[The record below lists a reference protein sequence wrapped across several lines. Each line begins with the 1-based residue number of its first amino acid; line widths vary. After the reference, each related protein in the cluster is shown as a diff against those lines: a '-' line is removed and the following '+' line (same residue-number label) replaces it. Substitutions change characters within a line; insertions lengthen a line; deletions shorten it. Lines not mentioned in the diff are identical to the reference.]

1 MIQRL
6 SYAVRET
13 IASFRRNVT
22 LSVAAVITSAVSLLL
37 VGATFLIQRSFD
49 NLLVQWRGDV
59 GMIVFVRPDVA
70 PDALKFIEDNLK
82 SQPNVIDL
90 DKLEYLDRAASY
102 EEAKRVFAGDPT
114 TLSLLSTETIPSQF
128 KVVPKT
134 TDPELVRSLANQ
146 YRTLPG
152 VAGVSLAEDEFD
164 VISTLSGFVRT
175 VTIAMSLILL
185 AVAVIL
191 IWNTIRTAI
200 FARRREIE
208 VMKLVGATD
217 WFIRVPFI
225 LEGLIQ
231 GLLGAIVSCGG
242 LWTLNKAW
250 TSGVA
255 GFKPGT
261 GVSSLV
267 VPGSYVN
274 GVMIVLLVIGA
285 VAGGVGSGVAS
296 SKFLDV

>member
-1 MIQRL
+1 MIQRI
-6 SYAVRET
+6 SYAFRET

-22 LSVAAVITSAVSLLL
+22 LSVAAIITSAVSLLL
-37 VGATFLIQRSFD
+37 VGATFLMQRAFD

-59 GMIVFVRPDVA
+59 GMIVFVRPDVT
-70 PDALKFIEDNLK
+70 PEALKFVEQNLK
-82 SQPNVIDL
+82 SQPNIIDVDKILYL
-90 DKLEYLDRAASY
+90 DKAGSF
-102 EEAKRVFAGDPT
+102 EEATRVFAGDTT
-114 TLSLLSTETIPSQF
+114 TLSLLSIDTIPSQF

-134 TDPELVRSLANQ
+134 TDPELVRSLAEQ

-175 VTIAMSLILL
+175 VTIAMSLVLL

-231 GLLGAIVSCGG
+231 GLVGAMVSCVG
-242 LWTLNKAW
+242 LWTLNSAW

-255 GFKPGT
+255 GFKAGT

-267 VPGSYVN
+267 VPDSYLN
-274 GVMIVLLVIGA
+274 GVMIALLIIGA
-285 VAGGVGSGVAS
+285 TAGGVGSGVAS

>member
-6 SYAVRET
+6 SYAIRET

-37 VGATFLIQRSFD
+37 VGTTFLIQRAFD

-70 PDALKFIEDNLK
+70 PDALTLIEQNLK
-82 SQPNVIDL
+82 SQPNVIDV
-90 DKLEYLDRAASY
+90 DKVEYLDKTASY

-114 TLSLLSTETIPSQF
+114 TLSLLSVETIPSQF

-134 TDPELVRSLANQ
+134 TDPELVRSLADQ

-175 VTIAMSLILL
+175 VTIGMSLVLL
-185 AVAVIL
+185 TVAVIL

-231 GLLGAIVSCGG
+231 GLVGAVVSCGG
-242 LWTLNKAW
+242 LWALNSAW

-274 GVMIVLLVIGA
+274 GVMIVLLIIGA

>member
-1 MIQRL
+1 MIQRV
-6 SYAVRET
+6 SYAFRET
-13 IASFRRNVT
+13 IASFRRNMT

-37 VGATFLIQRSFD
+37 VGATFLIQRAFD

-59 GMIVFVRPDVA
+59 GMIVFVRPDA
-70 PDALKFIEDNLK
+70 SAESLAYIKQNLE
-82 SQPNVIDL
+82 SQPNVIDVKKMVYL
-90 DKLEYLDRAASY
+90 DKAQSY

-114 TLSLLSTETIPSQF
+114 TLSLLTVETIPSQF

-134 TDPELVRSLANQ
+134 TDPTLVRSLADQ

-164 VISTLSGFVRT
+164 VISTLSSFVRT
-175 VTIAMSLILL
+175 VTIGMSLVLL

-217 WFIRVPFI
+217 WFIRIPFI
-225 LEGLIQ
+225 MEGLIQ
-231 GLLGAIVSCGG
+231 GLVGALVSCGG
-242 LWTLNKAW
+242 LWALNRAW

-255 GFKPGT
+255 GFKAGT

-267 VPGSYVN
+267 VPGSYVS
-274 GVMIVLLVIGA
+274 GVMVALLIIGA

>member
-1 MIQRL
+1 
-6 SYAVRET
+6 
-13 IASFRRNVT
+13 
-22 LSVAAVITSAVSLLL
+22 VSLLL
-37 VGATFLIQRSFD
+37 VGATFLMQRAFD

-59 GMIVFVRPDVA
+59 GMIVFVRPDVT
-70 PDALKFIEDNLK
+70 PEALAFIEQNLK
-82 SQPNVIDL
+82 SQPNVIDVEKISYL
-90 DKLEYLDRAASY
+90 DKAQSY
-102 EEAKRVFAGDPT
+102 EEAKRVFAGDDT
-114 TLSLLSTETIPSQF
+114 TLSLLSVDTIPSQF

-134 TDPELVRSLANQ
+134 TDPELVRSLAGQ
-146 YRTLPG
+146 YRSLPG

-164 VISTLSGFVRT
+164 VISTLSSFVRV
-175 VTIAMSLILL
+175 VTIAMSLVLL

-231 GLLGAIVSCGG
+231 GLLGALVSCGG
-242 LWTLNKAW
+242 LWVLNSAW

-255 GFKPGT
+255 GFKAGT
-261 GVSSLV
+261 GVSALV
-267 VPGSYVN
+267 VPDSYLN
-274 GVMIVLLVIGA
+274 GVMIALLIIGA
-285 VAGGVGSGVAS
+285 TAGGVGSGVAS

>member
-1 MIQRL
+1 
-6 SYAVRET
+6 
-13 IASFRRNVT
+13 
-22 LSVAAVITSAVSLLL
+22 
-37 VGATFLIQRSFD
+37 
-49 NLLVQWRGDV
+49 
-59 GMIVFVRPDVA
+59 MIVFVRPDVT
-70 PDALKFIEDNLK
+70 PDALKLIEENLR
-82 SQPNVIDL
+82 SQPNVVDME
-90 DKLEYLDRAASY
+90 KLEYLDRDASY
-102 EEAKRVFAGDPT
+102 EEAKRVFVGDPT
-114 TLSLLSTETIPSQF
+114 TLSLLSIDTIPSQF
-128 KVVPKT
+128 KVVPLT
-134 TDPELVRSLANQ
+134 TDPELVRNLALQ

-175 VTIAMSLILL
+175 VTIAMSLVLL
-185 AVAVIL
+185 GVAVIL

-242 LWTLNKAW
+242 LWALNSAW

-261 GVSSLV
+261 GVSSLI

-274 GVMIVLLVIGA
+274 SVMIALLVIGA
-285 VAGGVGSGVAS
+285 LAGGIGSGVAS

>member
-6 SYAVRET
+6 SYAIRET

-37 VGATFLIQRSFD
+37 VGTTFLIQRAFD

-70 PDALKFIEDNLK
+70 PDALAFIEQNLK
-82 SQPNVIDL
+82 SQPNVIDI
-90 DKLEYLDRAASY
+90 DKLEFLDKAASF

-114 TLSLLSTETIPSQF
+114 TLSLLSIDTIPSQF

-134 TDPELVRSLANQ
+134 TDPELVRSLATQ

-175 VTIAMSLILL
+175 VTIGMSLILL

-231 GLLGAIVSCGG
+231 GLLGAVVSCGG
-242 LWTLNKAW
+242 LWALNSAW
-250 TSGVA
+250 SSGVA

>member
-1 MIQRL
+1 MIQRI
-6 SYAVRET
+6 SYAFRET
-13 IASFRRNVT
+13 LASFRRNVT
-22 LSVAAVITSAVSLLL
+22 LSVAAIITSAVSLLL
-37 VGATFLIQRSFD
+37 VGATFLIQRAFD

-59 GMIVFVRPDVA
+59 GMIVFVRPDA
-70 PDALKFIEDNLK
+70 QPDALAYIEQNLR
-82 SQPNVIDL
+82 SQPNIVDV
-90 DKLEYLDRAASY
+90 DKLTYLDRTQSY

-114 TLSLLSTETIPSQF
+114 TLSLLSIDTIPSQF

-134 TDPELVRSLANQ
+134 TDPTLVRSLAEQ
-146 YRTLPG
+146 FRTLPG

-164 VISTLSGFVRT
+164 IIATLSGFVRA
-175 VTIAMSLILL
+175 VTITMSLILL
-185 AVAVIL
+185 IVAVIL

-217 WFIRVPFI
+217 WFIRIPFI
-225 LEGLIQ
+225 IEGLIQ
-231 GLLGAIVSCGG
+231 GLAGAFVSCAG

-250 TSGVA
+250 TTGVA

-261 GVSSLV
+261 GVSSLIV
-267 VPGSYVN
+267 SGSYVN
-274 GVMIVLLVIGA
+274 GIMLTLLIIGA
-285 VAGGVGSGVAS
+285 IAGGVGSGVAS

>member
-6 SYAVRET
+6 SYAIRET

-37 VGATFLIQRSFD
+37 VGTTFLIQRAFD

-70 PDALKFIEDNLK
+70 PDALAFIEQNLK
-82 SQPNVIDL
+82 SQPNVIDI
-90 DKLEYLDRAASY
+90 DKLEFLDKAASF

-114 TLSLLSTETIPSQF
+114 TLSLLSIDTIPSQF

-134 TDPELVRSLANQ
+134 TDPELVRSLATQ

-175 VTIAMSLILL
+175 VTIGMSLVLL

-231 GLLGAIVSCGG
+231 GLLGAVVSCGG
-242 LWTLNKAW
+242 LWALNSAW
-250 TSGVA
+250 SSGVA

>member
-1 MIQRL
+1 MIQRI
-6 SYAVRET
+6 SYAFRET
-13 IASFRRNVT
+13 YASFRRNIT

-37 VGATFLIQRSFD
+37 VGATFLMQRAFD

-59 GMIVFVRPDVA
+59 GMIVFVRPDVT
-70 PDALKFIEDNLK
+70 PEALKFIEQNLK
-82 SQPNVIDL
+82 SQPNVIDVPKIKYL
-90 DKLEYLDRAASY
+90 DKTASF
-102 EEAKRVFAGDPT
+102 EEAKRVFAGDAT
-114 TLSLLSTETIPSQF
+114 TLSLLSIDTIPSQF

-134 TDPELVRSLANQ
+134 TDPELVRSLATQ
-146 YRTLPG
+146 YRSLPG

-175 VTIAMSLILL
+175 VTIAMSLVLL

-225 LEGLIQ
+225 MEGLIQ
-231 GLLGAIVSCGG
+231 GLLGAMVSCLG
-242 LWTLNKAW
+242 LWVLNSAW

-255 GFKPGT
+255 GFKAGT

-267 VPGSYVN
+267 VPDSYLN
-274 GVMIVLLVIGA
+274 GVMIALLIIGA
-285 VAGGVGSGVAS
+285 TAGGVGSGVAS

>member
-37 VGATFLIQRSFD
+37 VGTTFLIQRAFD

-70 PDALKFIEDNLK
+70 PDALTFIEQNLK
-82 SQPNVIDL
+82 SQPNVIDV
-90 DKLEYLDRAASY
+90 DKLEYLDKTASF

-114 TLSLLSTETIPSQF
+114 TLSLLSIETIPSQF

-175 VTIAMSLILL
+175 VTIGMSLILL

-242 LWTLNKAW
+242 LWALNSAW
-250 TSGVA
+250 SSGVA

-274 GVMIVLLVIGA
+274 GVMIVLLLIGA

>member
-6 SYAVRET
+6 SYALRET

-37 VGATFLIQRSFD
+37 VGTTFLIQRAFD

-59 GMIVFVRPDVA
+59 GMIVFVRPDVT
-70 PDALKFIEDNLK
+70 PDALKLIEENLR
-82 SQPNVIDL
+82 SQPNVVDL
-90 DKLEYLDRAASY
+90 DKLEYLDRDASY
-102 EEAKRVFAGDPT
+102 EEAKRVFVGDPT
-114 TLSLLSTETIPSQF
+114 TLSLLSIDTIPSQF
-128 KVVPKT
+128 KVVPLT
-134 TDPELVRSLANQ
+134 TDPELVRNLALQ

-175 VTIAMSLILL
+175 VTIAMSLVLL
-185 AVAVIL
+185 GVAVIL

-208 VMKLVGATD
+208 LMKLVGATD

-231 GLLGAIVSCGG
+231 GLLGAVVSCGG
-242 LWTLNKAW
+242 LWALNSAW
-250 TSGVA
+250 TTGVA

-261 GVSSLV
+261 GVSSLI

-274 GVMIVLLVIGA
+274 GVMVALLIIGA
-285 VAGGVGSGVAS
+285 LAGGIGSGVAS

>member
-1 MIQRL
+1 MIQRI
-6 SYAVRET
+6 SYAFRET

-22 LSVAAVITSAVSLLL
+22 LSVAAIITSAVSLLL
-37 VGATFLIQRSFD
+37 VGATFLMQRAFD

-59 GMIVFVRPDVA
+59 GMIVFLRPDVT
-70 PDALKFIEDNLK
+70 PEALKFVEQNLK
-82 SQPNVIDL
+82 SQPNIIDVN
-90 DKLEYLDRAASY
+90 KLEYLDKAASF
-102 EEAKRVFAGDPT
+102 EEAKRVFAGDST
-114 TLSLLSTETIPSQF
+114 TLSLLSIETIPSQF

-134 TDPELVRSLANQ
+134 TDPELVRSLADQ

-175 VTIAMSLILL
+175 VTIAMSLVLL

-231 GLLGAIVSCGG
+231 GLVGAMVSCVG
-242 LWTLNKAW
+242 LWTLNSAW

-255 GFKPGT
+255 GFKAGT

-267 VPGSYVN
+267 VPDSYLN
-274 GVMIVLLVIGA
+274 GVMIALLIIGA
-285 VAGGVGSGVAS
+285 TAGGVGSGVAS

>member
-1 MIQRL
+1 MIQRI
-6 SYAVRET
+6 SYAFRET

-22 LSVAAVITSAVSLLL
+22 LSMAAVITSAVSLLL
-37 VGATFLIQRSFD
+37 VGATFLMQRAFD

-59 GMIVFVRPDVA
+59 GMIVFVRPDVT
-70 PDALKFIEDNLK
+70 PEALKFVEQNLK
-82 SQPNVIDL
+82 SQPNIIDVDKLAYL
-90 DKLEYLDRAASY
+90 DKAASF
-102 EEAKRVFAGDPT
+102 EEAKRVFAGDTT
-114 TLSLLSTETIPSQF
+114 TLSLLSIDTIPSQF

-134 TDPELVRSLANQ
+134 TDPELVRSLADQ

-152 VAGVSLAEDEFD
+152 IAGVSLAEDEFD

-175 VTIAMSLILL
+175 VTIAMSLVLL

-225 LEGLIQ
+225 MEGLIQ
-231 GLLGAIVSCGG
+231 GLVGAMVSCVG
-242 LWTLNKAW
+242 LWTLNSAW

-255 GFKPGT
+255 GFKAGT

-267 VPGSYVN
+267 VPDSYLN
-274 GVMIVLLVIGA
+274 GVMIALLIIGA
-285 VAGGVGSGVAS
+285 TAGGVGSGVAS

>member
-1 MIQRL
+1 MIQRI
-6 SYAVRET
+6 SYAIRET

-22 LSVAAVITSAVSLLL
+22 LSVAAIITSAVSLLL
-37 VGATFLIQRSFD
+37 VGATFLMQRAFD

-59 GMIVFVRPDVA
+59 GMIVFVRPDVT
-70 PDALKFIEDNLK
+70 PEALKFVEQNLK
-82 SQPNVIDL
+82 SQPNIIDVPKLTYL
-90 DKLEYLDRAASY
+90 DKAGSF
-102 EEAKRVFAGDPT
+102 EEAKRVFAGDST
-114 TLSLLSTETIPSQF
+114 TLSLLSIETIPSQF

-134 TDPELVRSLANQ
+134 TDPELVRSLADQ

-175 VTIAMSLILL
+175 VTIAMSLVLL

-231 GLLGAIVSCGG
+231 GLVGAMVSCVG
-242 LWTLNKAW
+242 LWTLNSAW

-255 GFKPGT
+255 GFKAGT

-267 VPGSYVN
+267 VPDSYLN
-274 GVMIVLLVIGA
+274 GVMIALLIIGA
-285 VAGGVGSGVAS
+285 TAGGVGSGVAS

>member
-1 MIQRL
+1 MIQRI
-6 SYAVRET
+6 SYAFRET

-22 LSVAAVITSAVSLLL
+22 LSMAAVITSAVSLLL
-37 VGATFLIQRSFD
+37 VGATFLMQRAFE

-59 GMIVFVRPDVA
+59 GMIVFVRPDVT
-70 PDALKFIEDNLK
+70 PEALKFVEQNLK
-82 SQPNVIDL
+82 SQPNIIDVDKLAYL
-90 DKLEYLDRAASY
+90 DKAASF
-102 EEAKRVFAGDPT
+102 EEAKRVFAGDTT
-114 TLSLLSTETIPSQF
+114 TLSLLSIDTIPSQF

-134 TDPELVRSLANQ
+134 TDPELVRSLADQ

-175 VTIAMSLILL
+175 VTIAMSLVLL

-225 LEGLIQ
+225 MEGLIQ
-231 GLLGAIVSCGG
+231 GLVGAMVSCVG
-242 LWTLNKAW
+242 LWTLNSAW

-255 GFKPGT
+255 GFKAGT

-267 VPGSYVN
+267 VPDSYLN
-274 GVMIVLLVIGA
+274 GVMIALLIIGA
-285 VAGGVGSGVAS
+285 TAGGVGSGVAS

>member
-1 MIQRL
+1 MIQRI
-6 SYAVRET
+6 SYAFRET
-13 IASFRRNVT
+13 VASFRRNVT

-37 VGATFLIQRSFD
+37 VGTTFLIQRAFD

-59 GMIVFVRPDVA
+59 GMIVFVRPDVT
-70 PDALKFIEDNLK
+70 PEALTFIEENLK
-82 SQPNVIDL
+82 SQPNVIDVDKIAYL
-90 DKLEYLDRAASY
+90 DKAGSY

-114 TLSLLSTETIPSQF
+114 TLSLLSVEIIPSQF

-134 TDPELVRSLANQ
+134 TDPELVRSLATQ

-175 VTIAMSLILL
+175 VTIAMSLVLL

-231 GLLGAIVSCGG
+231 GLVGAIVSCGG

-255 GFKPGT
+255 EFKAGT

-274 GVMIVLLVIGA
+274 GVMIALLIIGA

-296 SKFLDV
+296 SKVLDV

>member
-6 SYAVRET
+6 SYAIRET

-37 VGATFLIQRSFD
+37 VGATFLIQRAFD

-59 GMIVFVRPDVA
+59 GMIVFVRPDVV
-70 PDALKFIEDNLK
+70 PDALTFIEQNLK
-82 SQPNVIDL
+82 SQPNVIDI
-90 DKLEYLDRAASY
+90 DKLEYLDKTASF

-114 TLSLLSTETIPSQF
+114 TLSLLSIETIPSQF
-128 KVVPKT
+128 KVVPTT

-175 VTIAMSLILL
+175 VTIGMSLVLL

-242 LWTLNKAW
+242 LWALNSAW
-250 TSGVA
+250 SSGVA

>member
-6 SYAVRET
+6 SYALRET

-37 VGATFLIQRSFD
+37 VGTTFLIQRAFD

-59 GMIVFVRPDVA
+59 GMIVFVRPDVT
-70 PDALKFIEDNLK
+70 PDALKLIEENLR
-82 SQPNVIDL
+82 SQPNVVDL
-90 DKLEYLDRAASY
+90 DKLEYLDRDASY
-102 EEAKRVFAGDPT
+102 EEAKRVFVGDPT
-114 TLSLLSTETIPSQF
+114 TLSLLSIDTIPSQF
-128 KVVPKT
+128 KVVPLT
-134 TDPELVRSLANQ
+134 TDPELVRNLALQ

-164 VISTLSGFVRT
+164 VISTLSGFVRN
-175 VTIAMSLILL
+175 VTIAMSLVLL
-185 AVAVIL
+185 GVAVIL

-231 GLLGAIVSCGG
+231 GLLGAVVSCGG
-242 LWTLNKAW
+242 LWALNSAW
-250 TSGVA
+250 TTGVA

-261 GVSSLV
+261 GVSSLI

-274 GVMIVLLVIGA
+274 GVMVALLIIGA
-285 VAGGVGSGVAS
+285 LAGGIGSGVAS

>member
-1 MIQRL
+1 MIQRI
-6 SYAVRET
+6 SYAFRET

-22 LSVAAVITSAVSLLL
+22 LSVAAIITSAVSLLL
-37 VGATFLIQRSFD
+37 VGATFLMQRAFD

-59 GMIVFVRPDVA
+59 GMIVFVRPDVT
-70 PDALKFIEDNLK
+70 PEALKFVEQNLK
-82 SQPNVIDL
+82 SQPNIIDVDKILYL
-90 DKLEYLDRAASY
+90 DKAGSF
-102 EEAKRVFAGDPT
+102 EEAKRVFAGDTT
-114 TLSLLSTETIPSQF
+114 TLSLLSIDTIPSQF

-134 TDPELVRSLANQ
+134 TDPELVRSLAEQ

-175 VTIAMSLILL
+175 VTIAMSLVLL

-231 GLLGAIVSCGG
+231 GLVGAMVSCVG
-242 LWTLNKAW
+242 LWTLNSAW

-255 GFKPGT
+255 GFKAGT

-267 VPGSYVN
+267 VPDSYLN
-274 GVMIVLLVIGA
+274 GVMIALLIIGST
-285 VAGGVGSGVAS
+285 AGGVGSGVAS

>member
-1 MIQRL
+1 MIQRI
-6 SYAVRET
+6 SYAFRET

-22 LSVAAVITSAVSLLL
+22 LSVAAIITSAVSLLL
-37 VGATFLIQRSFD
+37 VGATFLMQRAFD

-59 GMIVFVRPDVA
+59 GMIVFVRPDVT
-70 PDALKFIEDNLK
+70 PEALEFVEQNLK
-82 SQPNVIDL
+82 SQPNIIDVDKILYL
-90 DKLEYLDRAASY
+90 DKAGSF
-102 EEAKRVFAGDPT
+102 EEAKRVFAGDTT
-114 TLSLLSTETIPSQF
+114 TLSLLSIDTIPSQF

-134 TDPELVRSLANQ
+134 TDPELVRSLAEQ

-175 VTIAMSLILL
+175 VTIAMSLVLL

-231 GLLGAIVSCGG
+231 GLVGAMVSCVG
-242 LWTLNKAW
+242 LWTLNSAW

-255 GFKPGT
+255 GFKAGT

-267 VPGSYVN
+267 VPDSYLN
-274 GVMIVLLVIGA
+274 GVMIALLIIGA
-285 VAGGVGSGVAS
+285 TAGGVGSGVAS

>member
-1 MIQRL
+1 MIQRI
-6 SYAVRET
+6 SYAFRET
-13 IASFRRNVT
+13 IASFRRNIT

-37 VGATFLIQRSFD
+37 VGATFLMQRAFD

-59 GMIVFVRPDVA
+59 GMIVFVRPDVT
-70 PDALKFIEDNLK
+70 PEALKFVEQNLK
-82 SQPNVIDL
+82 SQPNIIDVPKLTYL
-90 DKLEYLDRAASY
+90 DKAGSF
-102 EEAKRVFAGDPT
+102 EEAKRVFAGDAT
-114 TLSLLSTETIPSQF
+114 TLSLLSIETIPSQF

-134 TDPELVRSLANQ
+134 TDPELVRSLADQ

-175 VTIAMSLILL
+175 VTIAMSLVLL

-231 GLLGAIVSCGG
+231 GLVGAIFSCVG
-242 LWTLNKAW
+242 LCTLNSAW

-255 GFKPGT
+255 GFKAGT

-267 VPGSYVN
+267 VPDSYLN
-274 GVMIVLLVIGA
+274 GVMIALLIIGA
-285 VAGGVGSGVAS
+285 TAGGVGSGVAS

>member
-1 MIQRL
+1 MIQRI
-6 SYAVRET
+6 SYAFRET

-22 LSVAAVITSAVSLLL
+22 LSVAAIITSAVSLLL
-37 VGATFLIQRSFD
+37 VGATFLMQRAFD

-59 GMIVFVRPDVA
+59 GMIVFVRPDVT
-70 PDALKFIEDNLK
+70 PEALKFVEQNLK
-82 SQPNVIDL
+82 SQPNIIDVEKILYL
-90 DKLEYLDRAASY
+90 DKAGSF
-102 EEAKRVFAGDPT
+102 EEAKRVFAGDST
-114 TLSLLSTETIPSQF
+114 TLSLLSIDTIPSQF

-134 TDPELVRSLANQ
+134 TDPELVRSLAEQ

-175 VTIAMSLILL
+175 VTIAMSLVLL

-231 GLLGAIVSCGG
+231 GLVGAMVSCVG
-242 LWTLNKAW
+242 LWTLNSAW

-255 GFKPGT
+255 GFKAGT

-267 VPGSYVN
+267 VPDSYLN
-274 GVMIVLLVIGA
+274 GVMIALLIIGA
-285 VAGGVGSGVAS
+285 TAGGVGSGVAS

>member
-1 MIQRL
+1 MIQKL
-6 SYAVRET
+6 SYALRET

-37 VGATFLIQRSFD
+37 VGTTFLIQRAFD

-59 GMIVFVRPDVA
+59 GMIVFVRPDVT
-70 PDALKFIEDNLK
+70 PDALKLIEDNLR
-82 SQPNVIDL
+82 SQPNVVDL
-90 DKLEYLDRAASY
+90 DKLEYLDRDASY
-102 EEAKRVFAGDPT
+102 EEAKRVFVGDPT
-114 TLSLLSTETIPSQF
+114 TLSLLSIDTIPSQF
-128 KVVPKT
+128 KVVPLT
-134 TDPELVRSLANQ
+134 TDPELVRNLALQ

-175 VTIAMSLILL
+175 VTIAMSLVLL
-185 AVAVIL
+185 GVAVIL

-242 LWTLNKAW
+242 LWALNSAW

-261 GVSSLV
+261 GVSSLI

-274 GVMIVLLVIGA
+274 GVMITLLVIGA
-285 VAGGVGSGVAS
+285 LAGGIGSGVAS

>member
-1 MIQRL
+1 MIQRI
-6 SYAVRET
+6 SYAFRET
-13 IASFRRNVT
+13 VASFRRNMT

-37 VGATFLIQRSFD
+37 VGTTFLIQRAFD

-59 GMIVFVRPDVA
+59 GMIVFVRPDA
-70 PDALKFIEDNLK
+70 SEEARAFIEQNLT
-82 SQPNVIDL
+82 SQPNVIDV
-90 DKLEYLDRAASY
+90 DKLEYLDKAASY

-114 TLSLLSTETIPSQF
+114 TLSLLSIDTIPSQF

-134 TDPELVRSLANQ
+134 TDAELVRSLANQ
-146 YRTLPG
+146 YRTLPA

-164 VISTLSGFVRT
+164 VISTLSSFVRT

-217 WFIRVPFI
+217 WFIRIPFI

-231 GLLGAIVSCGG
+231 GLVGAIVSCGG
-242 LWTLNKAW
+242 LWVLNQAW

-267 VPGSYVN
+267 VPDSYAN
-274 GVMIVLLVIGA
+274 GVMIALLAIGA
-285 VAGGVGSGVAS
+285 IAGAVGSGVAS

>member
-1 MIQRL
+1 MVHRL
-6 SYAVRET
+6 SSKSHKHPGNSIKDR
-13 IASFRRNVT
+13 I
-22 LSVAAVITSAVSLLL
+22 
-37 VGATFLIQRSFD
+37 
-49 NLLVQWRGDV
+49 
-59 GMIVFVRPDVA
+59 
-70 PDALKFIEDNLK
+70 ALKLIEENLR
-82 SQPNVIDL
+82 SQPNVVDL
-90 DKLEYLDRAASY
+90 DKLEYLDRDASY
-102 EEAKRVFAGDPT
+102 EEAKRVFVGDPT
-114 TLSLLSTETIPSQF
+114 TLSLLSIDTIPSQF
-128 KVVPKT
+128 KVVPLT
-134 TDPELVRSLANQ
+134 TDPELVRNLALQ

-175 VTIAMSLILL
+175 VTIAMSLVLL
-185 AVAVIL
+185 GVAVIL

-231 GLLGAIVSCGG
+231 GLLGAVVSCGG
-242 LWTLNKAW
+242 LWALNSAW
-250 TSGVA
+250 TTGVA

-261 GVSSLV
+261 GVSSLI

-274 GVMIVLLVIGA
+274 GVMVALLIIGA
-285 VAGGVGSGVAS
+285 LAGGIGSGVAS

>member
-6 SYAVRET
+6 SYAIRET

-37 VGATFLIQRSFD
+37 VGTTFLIQRAFD

-70 PDALKFIEDNLK
+70 PDALTLIEQNLK
-82 SQPNVIDL
+82 SQPNVIDV
-90 DKLEYLDRAASY
+90 DRVEYLDKTASY

-114 TLSLLSTETIPSQF
+114 TLSLLSVETIPSQF

-134 TDPELVRSLANQ
+134 TDPELVRSLADQ

-175 VTIAMSLILL
+175 VTIGMSLVLL

-231 GLLGAIVSCGG
+231 GLVGAVVSCGG
-242 LWTLNKAW
+242 LWALNSAW

-274 GVMIVLLVIGA
+274 GVMIVLLIIGA

>member
-1 MIQRL
+1 MIQRI
-6 SYAVRET
+6 SYAFRET
-13 IASFRRNVT
+13 IASFRRNIT

-37 VGATFLIQRSFD
+37 VGATFLMQRAFD

-59 GMIVFVRPDVA
+59 GMIVFVRPDVT
-70 PDALKFIEDNLK
+70 PEALKFVEQNLK
-82 SQPNVIDL
+82 SQPNIIDVPKLTYL
-90 DKLEYLDRAASY
+90 DKAGSY
-102 EEAKRVFAGDPT
+102 EEAKRVFAGDAT
-114 TLSLLSTETIPSQF
+114 TLSLLSIETIPSQF

-134 TDPELVRSLANQ
+134 TDPELVRSLADQ

-175 VTIAMSLILL
+175 VTIAMSLVLL

-231 GLLGAIVSCGG
+231 GLVGAIFSCVG
-242 LWTLNKAW
+242 LWALNSAW

-255 GFKPGT
+255 GFKAGT

-267 VPGSYVN
+267 VPDSYLN
-274 GVMIVLLVIGA
+274 GVMIALLIIGA
-285 VAGGVGSGVAS
+285 TAGGVGSGVAS

>member
-6 SYAVRET
+6 SYALRET

-37 VGATFLIQRSFD
+37 VGTTFLIQRAFD

-59 GMIVFVRPDVA
+59 GMIVFVRPDVT
-70 PDALKFIEDNLK
+70 PDALKFIEENLR
-82 SQPNVIDL
+82 SQPNVVDL
-90 DKLEYLDRAASY
+90 EKLKYLDRDASF
-102 EEAKRVFAGDPT
+102 EEAKRVFVGDPT
-114 TLSLLSTETIPSQF
+114 TLSLLSIDTIPSQF
-128 KVVPKT
+128 KVVPLT
-134 TDPELVRSLANQ
+134 TDPELVRNLALQ

-175 VTIAMSLILL
+175 VTIAMSLVLL
-185 AVAVIL
+185 GVAVIL

-225 LEGLIQ
+225 LEGLVQ

-242 LWTLNKAW
+242 LWALNSAW

-261 GVSSLV
+261 GVSSLI

-274 GVMIVLLVIGA
+274 GVMITLLVIGA
-285 VAGGVGSGVAS
+285 LAGGIGSGVAS